1 MKFSKKQKSLSQP
14 VIDLLSRMSKLV
26 DDGLTPEEAVEYM
39 TDCEPEWR
47 CGKGYPA
54 SRGGLRQA
62 KKRLERRVEMMRQV
76 NNGVTTFINHK
87 PQSNK

>member
-1 MKFSKKQKSLSQP
+1 MKFNKKQKSLSQP

-87 PQSNK
+87 PQTNK